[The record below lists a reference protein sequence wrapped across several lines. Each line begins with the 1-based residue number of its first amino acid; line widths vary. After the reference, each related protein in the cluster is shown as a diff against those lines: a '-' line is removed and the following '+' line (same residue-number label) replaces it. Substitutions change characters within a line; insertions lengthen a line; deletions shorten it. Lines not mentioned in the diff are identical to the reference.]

1 MCTVTWLH
9 EEGGYHLFCNRDEKL
24 TRKPELPLRLG
35 VRDGVRY
42 LAPIDGDFGGTWI
55 ATNEFGVSLCLLNGT
70 AGLRPAVVR
79 SRGLLLLD
87 LVSSRSLE
95 EVVDTV
101 EATDLTLY
109 APFTLA
115 ALSPGKAA
123 TVIEWDGSRSVV
135 RSQPDLCYML
145 TSSSFET
152 DAVKKARAEEFARLV
167 GKSCSAGRLQV
178 LHRSHAPSR
187 SACSPCMHRPDAET
201 VSFSQVHVSSSE
213 SRLIHF
219 SAAPCNTATGR
230 RVDLRIAAGAVAVES
245 TTPRLHVQ
253 ADQAANI
260 RIDRGTTESPLAN
273 QVFTSPL

>member
-1 MCTVTWLH
+1 MCTVTWLR

-24 TRKPELPLRLG
+24 TRKPALPPRLG

-135 RSQPDLCYML
+135 
-145 TSSSFET
+145 
-152 DAVKKARAEEFARLV
+152 
-167 GKSCSAGRLQV
+167 
-178 LHRSHAPSR
+178 
-187 SACSPCMHRPDAET
+187 
-201 VSFSQVHVSSSE
+201 
-213 SRLIHF
+213 
-219 SAAPCNTATGR
+219 
-230 RVDLRIAAGAVAVES
+230 
-245 TTPRLHVQ
+245 
-253 ADQAANI
+253 
-260 RIDRGTTESPLAN
+260 
-273 QVFTSPL
+273 